1 MADNLEQLYGD
12 YNPTVEPKF
21 AKTPL
26 QGLKTIANQVFYGAG
41 CTDNKCTDYTKSNV
55 TSAVQAGDMVVVCLG
70 TGIET
75 NFLQPWRATDTS

>member
-12 YNPTVEPKF
+12 YNPNVEPKF

-26 QGLKTIANQVFYGAG
+26 EGLKSVADQVIYKPG
-41 CTDNKCTDYTKSNV
+41 CTDNKCTKYNKTDI

-70 TGIET
+70 TGIT
-75 NFLQPWRATDTS
+75 QN